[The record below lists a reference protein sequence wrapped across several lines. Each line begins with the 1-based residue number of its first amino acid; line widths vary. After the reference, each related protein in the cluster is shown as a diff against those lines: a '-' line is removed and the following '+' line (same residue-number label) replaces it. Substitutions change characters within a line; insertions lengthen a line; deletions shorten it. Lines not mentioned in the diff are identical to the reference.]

1 MQLVLL
7 YFCQIGIDMNKKI
20 FFLAG
25 LILLLTGCSRAT
37 FYPDTLPDA
46 CLNQFYEAKIK
57 VGGGTVVSSDWI
69 KYGQVSDE
77 NFKLNARMYFSGYGH
92 RDITGA
98 LIADYDGNEL
108 TVSGTPTSLEPI
120 DVKINVAFYK
130 HMFSFFEPSNGYKK
144 TYTIRVKQCN

>member
-1 MQLVLL
+1 MTIKLLSLCGLMLVL
-7 YFCQIGIDMNKKI
+7 
-20 FFLAG
+20 
-25 LILLLTGCSRAT
+25 TSCSKAT
-37 FYPDTLPDA
+37 FYPDVLPDA

-57 VGGGTVVSSDWI
+57 VGGGTVVSSDWK

-77 NFKLNARMYFSGYGH
+77 NFKLSARMYFSGY

-98 LIADYDGNEL
+98 LVPDYDGNEL